1 LVKIE
6 RNPKEPESLVHLSI
20 EDNKVCAEPVID
32 EKSATLTAELINEVF
47 DSRNTGILKY
57 GSEIRLRKLNETMG
71 VLYDN
76 LFLYMENNADTQAYE
91 IIAGM
96 MERGAEF
103 SVFVRG
109 YMRDNYED
117 YNEFLS
123 TGYQPAE

>member
-1 LVKIE
+1 M
-6 RNPKEPESLVHLSI
+6 
-20 EDNKVCAEPVID
+20 
-32 EKSATLTAELINEVF
+32 LTVELTNEVF

-117 YNEFLS
+117 YNKFLS